1 MLKKLIIW
9 SIIIGVFTGLL
20 AYGAIFIYLPS
31 QDPHNEMTKD
41 AILNTLKSETVVL
54 YEDED
59 NQLGAFF
66 SKEHRRYADYA
77 TIPQHIVQG
86 LIAGEDQNY
95 FSHEGFDPKGFGRAL
110 FKTITTGKKQGGSTL
125 TQQAAKN
132 LFSLYDRTLTRKVK
146 ELIYAKRLE
155 YYFTKEQILEFYL
168 NQFYVSGTG
177 RGVAIAAKY
186 FFNKTLDQLTL
197 RECAFIAGS
206 VKGPSNYD
214 PFIKRTQERKNTAL
228 TRGVHRTNYILN
240 RMSTEGYISET
251 ERLQAVNDTLA
262 FDKGNFKSALSTP
275 MSWVYQQLQ
284 SEEMQKILIDEGL
297 VPWEESQ
304 LTIITT
310 LRKDLQDGLVHSNK
324 KNLSRLE
331 TLINGYKKPSR
342 EKPSKYSYT
351 TPGEFGYGKVE
362 QIERSTKGSITKVHI
377 SMGQVQGTIE
387 KKELKKWALKQASHK
402 YGRTWSLSSKRYNTL
417 INPLI
422 KSGAIL
428 YLRTINTP
436 QGLDDAQYS
445 IEQEPTIEGAS
456 YLLHQ
461 GKIQGVS
468 NGFRN
473 RGYDRISRA
482 NRQFGSSWKPL
493 LYATALENGWGYMDL
508 LENENNVFQY
518 STSFYFP
525 NPDHKKRGNQV
536 SLTWAA
542 TRSENIASIYLLT
555 HLLDKLP
562 SGKFWNQA
570 KRFRFTPASDE
581 SDNAYY
587 ERLRDSLGLHLNKKA
602 NLEMRFAKAKE
613 QLMTELA
620 FLEDMDQIQFVK
632 QMQCGHGFKKQY
644 AKQKNPTTK
653 KFLLNNFLYHTAAL
667 NGIDKRPIYYNDSL
681 NRYGSFLR
689 KPDAPWKALPK
700 ETIYPTLDSL
710 YINGGIQKTY
720 LDSLVRL
727 IGSPLKKNEMIQP
740 ENLRYFPDFN
750 TSLSMEVYIDFCKR
764 VGITQSLEKVL
775 SLPLGANDIHL
786 SEITHAYETILSG
799 KQYKG
804 LLNEWGE
811 GVLIEKIYNNAGEII
826 FENDIQERH
835 VLNDTLVSQM
845 TIMLRSVIEN
855 GTGRF
860 ANRTVSLK
868 NPESDE
874 KFQYPLYGKTGTT
887 NSFRNAAFLGG
898 LAGWDDSA
906 DGFTPYAGYTLG
918 SYVGFDNNK
927 PMISRALKVSG
938 ASGPLPQWADMANV
952 IITADSVHKN
962 VDFLDF
968 ELLISNKIT
977 PINSLW
983 GIQKAVDPLT
993 GIFNTTDKGSNTL
1006 PYIYT
1011 IKD

>member
-9 SIIIGVFTGLL
+9 SIIIGIFTGLL

-31 QDPHNEMTKD
+31 QDPNNEMTKD

-59 NQLGAFF
+59 TQLGAFF
-66 SKEHRRYADYA
+66 SKEHRRYANYA

-95 FSHEGFDPKGFGRAL
+95 FSHEGFDYKGFARAL
-110 FKTITTGKKQGGSTL
+110 FKTLTTGKKQGGSTL

-214 PFIKRTQERKNTAL
+214 PFIKRTQKRKDKAL
-228 TRGVHRTNYILN
+228 KRGVYRTNYILN
-240 RMSTEGYISET
+240 RMHAEGYVSET
-251 ERLQAVNDTLA
+251 ELSQAINDTLA

-275 MSWVYQQLQ
+275 MSWVYQKLQ
-284 SEEMQKILIDEGL
+284 SEEMQKVLIDEGL

-304 LTIITT
+304 LTIVTT
-310 LRKDLQDGLVHSNK
+310 LRKDLQDGLVHSNR

-331 TLINGYKKPSR
+331 TLIKGYKKPTR
-342 EKPSKYSYT
+342 ETPSKYSYT
-351 TPGEFGYGKVE
+351 TPGEFGYGKIE
-362 QIERSTKGSITKVHI
+362 RIERSKKGSITKVYI
-377 SMGQVQGTIE
+377 SMGQVEGTIE
-387 KKELKKWALKQASHK
+387 KKELKKWALKQASHI
-402 YGRTWSLSSKRYNTL
+402 YGRTWSLTSKLYNTL
-417 INPLI
+417 VNPLI
-422 KSGAIL
+422 QPGTIL

-436 QGLDDAQYS
+436 LELTDAQYS

-461 GKIQGVS
+461 GKIRGVS

-562 SGKFWNQA
+562 SGEFWKHA
-570 KRFRFTPASDE
+570 ERFSFTPSASE
-581 SDNAYY
+581 SDKAYY

-602 NLEMRFAKAKE
+602 NLEIRFAKAKQ

-620 FLEDMDQIQFVK
+620 FLEDIEQIKFVK

-644 AKQKNPTTK
+644 AKQKNPSTK
-653 KFLLNNFLYHTAAL
+653 KFLLNNFLFHTAAL
-667 NGIDKRPIYYNDSL
+667 NGIDKRPVYYNALL

-689 KPDAPWKALPK
+689 KPDINWKALPK
-700 ETIYPTLDSL
+700 ESTRPSNDSI
-710 YINGGIQKTY
+710 YINGGIQKLY
-720 LDSLVRL
+720 LDSLVAL
-727 IGSPLKKNEMIQP
+727 IGSPLKRNEMIQP
-740 ENLRYFPDFN
+740 ENLRFLPDFN
-750 TSLSMEVYIDFCKR
+750 TSLSMEVYIDFCR
-764 VGITQSLEKVL
+764 RAGITQPLEKVL

-786 SEITHAYETILSG
+786 SELTHAYETILSG

-804 LLNEWGE
+804 ALTEWGE
-811 GVLIEKIYNNAGEII
+811 GVLIEKIYNSDGEII
-826 FENDIQERH
+826 FENDVEERK
-835 VLNDTLVSQM
+835 VLNDTLVAQM
-845 TIMLRSVIEN
+845 AIMLRSVIEN
-855 GTGRF
+855 GTGRL
-860 ANRTVSLK
+860 ANRTVAIK

-874 KFQYPLYGKTGTT
+874 RFQFPLYGKTGTT

-898 LAGWDDSA
+898 VAGWDETT
-906 DGFTPYAGYTLG
+906 DGFTPYAGHTIG
-918 SYVGFDNNK
+918 SYVGFDNNR
-927 PMISRALKVSG
+927 PMISKALKVSG
-938 ASGPLPQWADMANV
+938 ASGPLPQWSDMAHV
-952 IITADSVHKN
+952 ILSSDSLYTK

-968 ELLISNKIT
+968 ELLISKKIT
-977 PINSLW
+977 PKNSLW
-983 GIQKAVDPLT
+983 GVQKAVDPLS
-993 GIFNTTDKGSNTL
+993 GIFHTNDTHSNTL

-1011 IKD
+1011 IKE